1 MIGLTLSS
9 DGLPLRI
16 RVALSSVNAILFF
29 PFIVFALLL
38 QLPPFRKSEPGSH
51 DGHSAPSPLRRMPS
65 LLSRQEFSIFFPR
78 RLLPTGDVWS
88 VAQTSGHR
96 QVLITLLHV
105 RVCPVA
111 VGCRL
116 NERYQELY
124 QRTKERLLAMPKG
137 KQFDF
142 SEAQIFGR

>member
-1 MIGLTLSS
+1 MG
-9 DGLPLRI
+9 
-16 RVALSSVNAILFF
+16 
-29 PFIVFALLL
+29 
-38 QLPPFRKSEPGSH
+38 
-51 DGHSAPSPLRRMPS
+51 
-65 LLSRQEFSIFFPR
+65 
-78 RLLPTGDVWS
+78 
-88 VAQTSGHR
+88 
-96 QVLITLLHV
+96 
-105 RVCPVA
+105 